1 MIVVYRFYNA
11 LSTRDVYILTQ
22 GKYSYIC
29 MYMSEQAYKLLIV
42 DDEEFVI
49 KLITDTMRLSGYI
62 IEHAVDGAGAFQKIK
77 AFKPD
82 IIILDVML
90 PDMSGYDILK
100 KIKAVPAT
108 WSIPVIMIT
117 ALSDKHAKYEALSKG
132 ADDFLNKP
140 FDVNELQIRIRN
152 SIKVKAYNDLLN
164 NYNVTLEKTVQD
176 KTKELNTAL
185 QNLNRFNETLRK
197 AYLDT
202 VFRLTR
208 AAEYKDEFTGQHLKR
223 ISAYSLMLGE
233 HMGLSKQDREDII
246 YASPMHDIGKIG
258 IPDHIL
264 QKNSGLTK
272 DEFEVIKTH
281 TTIGGVLLDG
291 ADSNILVMGQQ
302 IALSH
307 HEKWDGSGYP
317 IGLKGSQ
324 IPLIGR
330 IVMIVDQYDA
340 LRSKRPYKE
349 PFSHERVYDIIT
361 KGDGRTIP
369 AHFDPGLLGVFK
381 KLSDKFNDIYNS
393 FKEEN
398 EARA

>member
-1 MIVVYRFYNA
+1 MP
-11 LSTRDVYILTQ
+11 
-22 GKYSYIC
+22 
-29 MYMSEQAYKLLIV
+29 EQAYKLLIV

-49 KLITDTMRLSGYI
+49 KLITDTMKLTGYI
-62 IEHAVDGAGAFQKIK
+62 IDHAPDGATAFQKIK
-77 AFKPD
+77 DFKPD

-90 PDMSGYDILK
+90 PDTTGYDILK
-100 KIKAVPAT
+100 KIKAAPAT
-108 WSIPVIMIT
+108 WNIPVIMIT
-117 ALSDKHAKYEALSKG
+117 ALSDKNAKYEALSKG

-152 SIKVKAYNDLLN
+152 SLKVKAYNDLLN
-164 NYNVTLEKTVQD
+164 NYSATLEKTVQE
-176 KTKELNTAL
+176 KTRELKTAL
-185 QNLNRFNETLRK
+185 QNLNKMNETLRK

-233 HMGLSKQDREDII
+233 YMGLSKQDREDII

-258 IPDHIL
+258 VPDHIL
-264 QKNSGLTK
+264 QKNKGLTK
-272 DEFEVIKTH
+272 EEFEVIKTH
-281 TTIGGVLLDG
+281 TTIGAVLLDG
-291 ADSNILVMGQQ
+291 ADSNILIMGQE
-302 IALSH
+302 IALTH

-317 IGLKGSQ
+317 KGLKGTQ

-330 IVMIVDQYDA
+330 IVMLVDQYDA

-349 PFSHERVYDIIT
+349 ALSHEQVYDIIT

-369 AHFDPGLLGVFK
+369 AHFDPGLLGIFI
-381 KLSDKFNDIYNS
+381 KLSDKFNEIFTS

-398 EARA
+398 ALSA

>member
-1 MIVVYRFYNA
+1 MLFYN
-11 LSTRDVYILTQ
+11 VY
-22 GKYSYIC
+22 
-29 MYMSEQAYKLLIV
+29 MPEQAYKLLIV

-49 KLITDTMRLSGYI
+49 KLITDTMKLTGYI
-62 IEHAVDGAGAFQKIK
+62 IDHAPDGATAFQKIK
-77 AFKPD
+77 DFKPD

-90 PDMSGYDILK
+90 PDTTGYDILK
-100 KIKAVPAT
+100 KIKAAPAT
-108 WSIPVIMIT
+108 WNIPVIMIT
-117 ALSDKHAKYEALSKG
+117 ALSDKNAKYEALSKG

-152 SIKVKAYNDLLN
+152 SLKVKAYNDLLN
-164 NYNVTLEKTVQD
+164 NYSATLEKTVQE
-176 KTKELNTAL
+176 KTRELKTAL
-185 QNLNRFNETLRK
+185 QNLNKMNETLRK

-233 HMGLSKQDREDII
+233 YMGLSKQDREDII

-258 IPDHIL
+258 VPDHIL
-264 QKNSGLTK
+264 QKNKGLTK
-272 DEFEVIKTH
+272 EEFEVIKTH
-281 TTIGGVLLDG
+281 TTIGAVLLDG
-291 ADSNILVMGQQ
+291 ADSNILIMGQE
-302 IALSH
+302 IALTH

-317 IGLKGSQ
+317 KGLKGTQ

-330 IVMIVDQYDA
+330 IVMLVDQYDA

-349 PFSHERVYDIIT
+349 ALSHEQVYDIIT

-369 AHFDPGLLGVFK
+369 AHFDPGLLGIFI
-381 KLSDKFNDIYNS
+381 KLSDKFNEIFTS

-398 EARA
+398 ALSA

>member
-1 MIVVYRFYNA
+1 MLFYN
-11 LSTRDVYILTQ
+11 VH
-22 GKYSYIC
+22 
-29 MYMSEQAYKLLIV
+29 MPEQAYKLLIV

-49 KLITDTMRLSGYI
+49 KLITDTMKLTGYI
-62 IEHAVDGAGAFQKIK
+62 IDHASDGATAFQKIK
-77 AFKPD
+77 DFKPD

-90 PDMSGYDILK
+90 PDTTGYEILK
-100 KIKAVPAT
+100 KIKAAPAT
-108 WSIPVIMIT
+108 WHIPVIMIT
-117 ALSDKHAKYEALSKG
+117 ALSDKNAKYEALSKG

-164 NYNVTLEKTVQD
+164 NYSATLEKTVQE
-176 KTKELNTAL
+176 KTRELKTAL
-185 QNLNRFNETLRK
+185 QNLNKMNETLRK

-202 VFRLTR
+202 VYRLTR

-233 HMGLSKQDREDII
+233 YMGLSKQDREDII

-258 IPDHIL
+258 VPDHIL
-264 QKNSGLTK
+264 QKNKGLTK
-272 DEFEVIKTH
+272 EEFEVIKTH
-281 TTIGGVLLDG
+281 TTIGAVLLDG
-291 ADSNILVMGQQ
+291 ADSNILIMGQE
-302 IALSH
+302 IALTH

-317 IGLKGSQ
+317 KGLKGTQ

-330 IVMIVDQYDA
+330 IVMLVDQYDA
-340 LRSKRPYKE
+340 LRSKRPYKDAL
-349 PFSHERVYDIIT
+349 SHEQVYDIIT

-369 AHFDPGLLGVFK
+369 AHFDPGLLGIFI
-381 KLSDKFNDIYNS
+381 KLSDKFNEIFMS

-398 EARA
+398 ALSA